1 MEEKLKL
8 IDEIST
14 LVIGLDLDIY
24 LQDEYIYERVCVSDV
39 SSRISDKLF
48 NLKVLIRKDMENKK
62 LPNGFSSWQ
71 ETHFEVVTYLTQRL
85 DYSGSISNLAREE
98 GGLGRLYELAEDIT
112 DEFELKYE
120 GKEWDGD
127 YLDTIDE
134 FLKTKDNHGK

>member
-1 MEEKLKL
+1 MK
-8 IDEIST
+8 T
-14 LVIGLDLDIY
+14 
-24 LQDEYIYERVCVSDV
+24 
-39 SSRISDKLF
+39 
-48 NLKVLIRKDMENKK
+48 NKEF
-62 LPNGFSSWQ
+62 PNGFSSWQ

-85 DYSGSISNLAREE
+85 DYSGSISNLEREE